1 MSWLAR
7 RLKEPTTW
15 LGVTLLVLGTLHATL
30 RGVNVWHLVNGIA
43 DGVLFVVSNER
54 LMKIVEVFTAPNRK
68 PRTMSLDFSSVLATV
83 ERTIESTA
91 QTEITRLLDEAPANG
106 VTADVVAVVRAGLAI
121 RTAPNLQALLTLL
134 QDLSK
139 LAADLEA
146 KTPPAAS

>member
-1 MSWLAR
+1 
-7 RLKEPTTW
+7 
-15 LGVTLLVLGTLHATL
+15 
-30 RGVNVWHLVNGIA
+30 
-43 DGVLFVVSNER
+43 
-54 LMKIVEVFTAPNRK
+54 MKIVEVFTAPNRK